1 MQTREK
7 ARFVNGDGRERNEEL
22 IGVLTAISIVSKRL
36 AKRLT
41 AFERARTER
50 TKGVRDNDFRQS
62 SAIRK

>member
-1 MQTREK
+1 MQSREK
-7 ARFVNGDGRERNEEL
+7 AHSARSDRERNEEL

-41 AFERARTER
+41 ALERARTER